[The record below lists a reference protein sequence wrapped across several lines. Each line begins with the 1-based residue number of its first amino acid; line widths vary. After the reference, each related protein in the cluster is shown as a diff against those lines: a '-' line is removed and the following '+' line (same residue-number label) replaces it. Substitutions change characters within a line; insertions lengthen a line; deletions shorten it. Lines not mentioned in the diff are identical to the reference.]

1 MRFKCLCY
9 TIAAVIVSSV
19 SLYAQEA
26 VSATNA
32 STSLA
37 EEIVSIMHFE
47 GNFDAMKGK
56 MEALLTSQ
64 KPAGIPQDAWDR
76 IAKQSQQTM
85 QSVFSAMTWE
95 KMKPVYVSLYAET
108 FTPDELQGLIDFYK
122 TPVGQKYIEKQPQ
135 LQAAI
140 MQKSQSMMKDI
151 MPLILK
157 STPLP
162 TAIGSSNPILPA
174 SSGTVTPTP

>member
-1 MRFKCLCY
+1 
-9 TIAAVIVSSV
+9 
-19 SLYAQEA
+19 
-26 VSATNA
+26 
-32 STSLA
+32 
-37 EEIVSIMHFE
+37 
-47 GNFDAMKGK
+47 
-56 MEALLTSQ
+56 
-64 KPAGIPQDAWDR
+64 
-76 IAKQSQQTM
+76 
-85 QSVFSAMTWE
+85 
-95 KMKPVYVSLYAET
+95 MKPVYVSLYAET